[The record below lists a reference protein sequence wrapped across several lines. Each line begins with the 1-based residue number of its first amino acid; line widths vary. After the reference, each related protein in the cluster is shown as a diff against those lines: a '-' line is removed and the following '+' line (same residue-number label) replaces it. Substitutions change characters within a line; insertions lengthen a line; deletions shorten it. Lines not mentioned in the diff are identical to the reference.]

1 MLAYELAARGREVLM
16 LERGAHVDPRDFTEN
31 EADQLSNLYADGALT
46 LSKDFR
52 FQVAQGMCVGGS
64 TVVNNAVCLDLPEP
78 VRDRWN
84 EEFERGPRPGP
95 PATAVPRTCATSWQV
110 EPVGPPGGAQPGARR
125 LVEACADHAEWP
137 FELVDANIAD
147 CLGSGLLQ
155 HRLRL
160 RQKLS
165 ALDWT
170 LPKAQQDFPDR
181 VRILPDC
188 RVDKVLMR
196 GAQAVRRAAKLADGR
211 RLTVRA
217 SQVVL
222 SAGAL
227 ASSVILQRSGLGDGR
242 AGRGLAFNMA
252 SPVTFDF
259 ERGAALGARAADHAL
274 HEARPTTTTRGSCS
288 RPGST
293 RSSRSRCSCPAGSRS
308 TGTTCA
314 ATRT

>member
-1 MLAYELAARGREVLM
+1 M

-78 VRDRWN
+78 VLDRWIDPGQ
-84 EEFERGPRPGP
+84 FDAGLDRQRLDRG
-95 PATAVPRTCATSWQV
+95 VPRMCATSWRSSPLGPRARSTR
-110 EPVGPPGGAQPGARR
+110 ERSSLVGAVCEARR
-125 LVEACADHAEWP
+125 VAVHARR
-137 FELVDANIAD
+137 
-147 CLGSGLLQ
+147 GQ
-155 HRLRL
+155 HRRTASAPATATSAA
-160 RQKLS
+160 RTASKLS

-170 LPKAQQDFPDR
+170 LPKAQRDCSGDA

-188 RVDKVLMR
+188 RVEKVLMR
-196 GAQAVRRAAKLADGR
+196 GAHARGRAAPSSADGR

-217 SQVVL
+217 NTVVL

-227 ASSVILQRSGLGDGR
+227 ASSVILQRSGLGEGR
-242 AGRGLAFNMA
+242 AGRELAFNMA

-259 ERGAALGARAADHAL
+259 EEELHSERGLQITHYMKPADDEPRGAR
-274 HEARPTTTTRGSCS
+274 RS

-314 ATRT
+314 ATST